1 MVPDKVASLLREY
14 KLKFSEYINEQIKS
28 GKSLIEYDFTEQ
40 TAIMLSRIEKVSND
54 PLKIDELLNIEKI
67 VIEEEGLVVVHK
79 KGKPFLKKKGL
90 AGRMVSKIMR

>member
-1 MVPDKVASLLREY
+1 MESDKVTGLLWEY
-14 KLKFSEYINEQIKS
+14 RLKFSGYITEQIRS
-28 GKSLIEYDFTEQ
+28 GKSLIDYDFTDQ

-54 PLKIDELLNIEKI
+54 SLKIDELLNIEKN

-90 AGRMVSKIMR
+90 VGRMVSKILG